1 VRQRYNWRLQDIWW
15 AEARPVQGASLRK
28 LSLAIIVLM
37 CLVLVCKPEIHAGRG
52 YLANGNFL
60 ARSLAAREFNRSDFP
75 VASLHNFGPVPPAF
89 FSMSVQSGIFKGT
102 PWPVMPVG
110 GIRLWD
116 TFTNWSELEPSRGT
130 YNWPALDRWLNQA
143 QLHGADVL
151 YTFGG
156 TPTWASSNPAG
167 KCDYNPGACYAPM
180 NMQDWDDFVR
190 ALATHSAGRIK
201 YWELWNEA
209 SQHEY
214 WSGGIPAL
222 VTMAQHAYEII
233 KSVDRAAK
241 VLTPSGVG
249 GATDTSTFLDQ
260 FYAAG
265 GGKFVDGV
273 AFHGYGNAI
282 PASPEE
288 VNRIIDAVH
297 GVMDKWSQ
305 GDRPLWDT
313 EASWGPANHLPNED
327 DRVAFVARHL
337 ILQWSKGVQRFY
349 WYAWNDTNYGT
360 LYDMDAHKIRP
371 SGVAYGEVVKW
382 LTGAELM
389 SPCVAFDAIWTCNFK
404 LSSGIQ
410 AQAVWNTSVPSSS
423 TATYHSAPKY
433 LLYRNLDGTTAQISG
448 GSIQIGEKPVLLMSA
463 SAPLK

>member
-1 VRQRYNWRLQDIWW
+1 LRRLSYAI
-15 AEARPVQGASLRK
+15 PVILGAT
-28 LSLAIIVLM
+28 LA
-37 CLVLVCKPEIHAGRG
+37 CLAGMRAGRNLPG
-52 YLANGNFL
+52 SSFISLPPIVSPGIGANEM
-60 ARSLAAREFNRSDFP
+60 S
-75 VASLHNFGPVPPAF
+75 VASLQNSGPLPPAF

-102 PWPVMPVG
+102 PWPQMPVG

-143 QLHGADVL
+143 QLHNADVL

-156 TPTWASSNPAG
+156 TPTWASANPTG

-180 NMQDWDDFVR
+180 NIQDWDDFVR

-214 WSGGIPAL
+214 WSGGMPAL
-222 VTMAQHAYEII
+222 VTMAQHAYAII
-233 KSVDRAAK
+233 KSVDPAAK
-241 VLTPSGVG
+241 ILTPSGVG

-260 FYAAG
+260 FYTAG
-265 GGKFVDGV
+265 GGKFVDAV

-282 PASPEE
+282 PSSPEE
-288 VNRIIDAVH
+288 VIRIIDAVR
-297 GVMDKWSQ
+297 GVMAKWGQ

-313 EASWGPANHLPNED
+313 EASWGPANHLQNED
-327 DRVAFVARHL
+327 DRIAFVARTL

-360 LYDMDAHKIRP
+360 LYDMDARKIRP
-371 SGVAYGEVVKW
+371 SGMAYGEVVKW
-382 LTGAELM
+382 LSGAELTA
-389 SPCVAFDAIWTCNFK
+389 PCAAFDSTWTCGFK
-404 LSSGIQ
+404 LSGGMQ
-410 AQAVWNTSVPSSS
+410 AQAVWNSSVPTSS
-423 TATYHSAPKY
+423 TVSFRPAPKY
-433 LLYRNLDGTTAQISG
+433 LLYRNLDGGTIQVSG
-448 GSIQIGEKPVLLMSA
+448 GSIRVGRKPILLVGSESSSLSGPGNRANVA
-463 SAPLK
+463 SN